1 MEVAMELVLSVW
13 RETSRTVDLT
23 QSVPRLVGVIRSEMP
38 AGLLCVRRLNPFASA
53 VETIA
58 VAGNAEYRVPSRART
73 SCTSA
78 DVDRLTAWCESGAVV
93 WTGEDPADVLRLLIP
108 DGVGGDVVAGPLHH
122 GGGIRGVL
130 LVAAES
136 GRRFSGTH
144 QEALG
149 TVLEPFALALDKH
162 VRFHELERQKEA
174 AEQEKAALLSR
185 LNRREIV
192 ETIVGEDGTLRGVME
207 RVEQVA
213 PTDAPVLILGETGS
227 GKEVIARAIHAKSAR
242 RDGPIVRV
250 NCGAIPSELIDSELF
265 GHEKGSFTGAVATR
279 KGWFERADG
288 GTLFLDEVGEL
299 SLAAQVRLLRVL
311 QDGTYER
318 VGGQRTLTAEVR
330 ILAATHRDMETLVEQ
345 GRFREDLW
353 YRISVFPIYLPPLRA
368 RQEDIPPLVRH
379 FARNAGLRFGGAPL
393 EPSPADLEMLTS
405 YPWPGNVR
413 EMAAVIERAAIL
425 GGGHRLD
432 LAGAMGTKLY
442 AVAERASATP
452 VDAAAG
458 GSLLLDRAV
467 AAHIERV
474 LQMTGG
480 RVDGPRGAAAL
491 MGVNPNTL
499 RARMR
504 KLGVEWARFRR
515 PTAG

>member
-1 MEVAMELVLSVW
+1 MQLVLSVW
-13 RETSRTVDLT
+13 RETSRDVDLT
-23 QSVPRLVGVIRSEMP
+23 QSVPRLLGVIRWGLP
-38 AGLLCVRRLNPFASA
+38 AAITCVRRLSPALAA
-53 VETIA
+53 VET
-58 VAGNAEYRVPSRART
+58 VAAAAHGGPAPSRART
-73 SCTSA
+73 PCGQDELA
-78 DVDRLTAWCESGAVV
+78 RLTRWCGQGAVL
-93 WTGEDPADVLRLLIP
+93 TRDADPEDLLRLLLP
-108 DGVGGDVVAGPLHH
+108 EGATGDVLAGPLRHA
-122 GGGIRGVL
+122 RGAEGA
-130 LVAAES
+130 LVVVADA
-136 GRRFSGTH
+136 GHRFTDEH
-144 QEALG
+144 RETFRTL
-149 TVLEPFALALDKH
+149 LEPLAVGLH
-162 VRFHELERQKEA
+162 QHLRFHELERQKEA
-174 AEQEKAALLSR
+174 AEAEKVALLSR

-192 ETIVGEDGTLRGVME
+192 EEIVGADTTLRGVME
-207 RVEQVA
+207 QVGRVA

-227 GKEVIARAIHAKSAR
+227 GKEVIARAIHARSPR

-265 GHEKGSFTGAVATR
+265 GHEKGSFTGAVAMR

-318 VGGQRTLTAEVR
+318 VGGQRTLTANVR
-330 ILAATHRDMETLVEQ
+330 ILAATHRDVETLVGQ

-353 YRISVFPIYLPPLRA
+353 YRISVFPLYLPPLRA
-368 RQEDIPPLVRH
+368 RREDIPLLARH

-393 EPSPADLEMLTS
+393 DPSPSDLEMLTE

-442 AVAERASATP
+442 AVAERVATAP
-452 VDAAAG
+452 TPAPDALALDAAM
-458 GSLLLDRAV
+458 

-474 LQMTGG
+474 LRLAHG
-480 RVDGPRGAAAL
+480 RVDGVHGAAAML
-491 MGVNPNTL
+491 GINPNTL

-504 KLGVEWARFRR
+504 KLGIDWARYRR
-515 PTAG
+515 AGSGPR